1 MYLANIPENATIQEI
16 PVDWDNMVEILFY
29 FLTIKITIVFLRELD
44 LMEIF
49 ISSFLLLVFYWIM
62 VILIFSKNIAKKK
75 LSIDHFLDRK
85 EERTDLMNMSEAIK
99 KLIRNYD
106 FESETEFYECLEE
119 NQNEVINHLEWRV
132 AGGKTKDENIGN
144 DYIEACKF
152 ILSEIKDA

>member
-62 VILIFSKNIAKKK
+62 VILIFSKNIAKKNYLLIISWIEK
-75 LSIDHFLDRK
+75 RK
-85 EERTDLMNMSEAIK
+85 G
-99 KLIRNYD
+99 LI
-106 FESETEFYECLEE
+106 
-119 NQNEVINHLEWRV
+119 
-132 AGGKTKDENIGN
+132 
-144 DYIEACKF
+144 
-152 ILSEIKDA
+152 